1 MKKRII
7 HVALTA
13 FPLVVMAGEEVNA
26 QGTNAPI
33 TCGSSVIPS
42 VSATATVVVTGV
54 TGKRLNICGFYATS
68 SATGTI
74 QFSYSTIASLCTT
87 STTVLTPVLDL
98 NANKDA
104 KDHLEGAFISTPQSM
119 SLCAVPSATTVKY
132 IVYYSQD

>member
-1 MKKRII
+1 
-7 HVALTA
+7 
-13 FPLVVMAGEEVNA
+13 MAGEKVNA
-26 QGTNAPI
+26 QGTNEVI
-33 TCGSSVIPS
+33 TCGNWVMPT

-54 TGKRLNICGFYATS
+54 AGKRINVCGYYATS

-74 QFSYSTIASLCTT
+74 QFSYSSIAALCTT
-87 STTVLTPVLDL
+87 STTVLSPVLDL

-104 KDHLEGAFISTPQSM
+104 KDHQAGAFVSTPNSM